1 MHFTTK
7 DRNSILTDYGHRR
20 NFLKRIGME
29 RNGWTDGKKASR
41 LSGTLRKQRRE
52 YLLFFYSPSSVL
64 VCLSLFLLLAFLVSM
79 IPASASR

>member
-20 NFLKRIGME
+20 IFLKRIGME

-41 LSGTLRKQRRE
+41 LSGTLQKNE
-52 YLLFFYSPSSVL
+52 ENIFCF
-64 VCLSLFLLLAFLVSM
+64 
-79 IPASASR
+79 